1 MKVKT
6 FVLGWTIPL
15 SYKPTKTSQLLLFS
29 WKCPHWVLC
38 MKKIFRGVSICSL
51 TYMWTQNADPSFHR
65 TPSLWTW
72 RNESKLSALEFCLHI
87 WLEARIRTSEPVV
100 MREDSCFS
108 FGSARA
114 SSWTCYER
122 QDKFRPFL
130 TIHFC
135 FVFEKRPF
143 ERHNAFFFL
152 NGSMV
157 FQSLGFYHILQTHKI
172 SNITSKTWLIRWK
185 VDLFSHL

>member
-1 MKVKT
+1 MKMSSLG
-6 FVLGWTIPL
+6 FVHEKNIQRGFN
-15 SYKPTKTSQLLLFS
+15 LLFE
-29 WKCPHWVLC
+29 
-38 MKKIFRGVSICSL
+38 
-51 TYMWTQNADPSFHR
+51 YMWTQNADPSFHR

-114 SSWTCYER
+114 SSWTCYEGR
-122 QDKFRPFL
+122 QIQALSHNPFL
-130 TIHFC
+130 FCIREKTI
-135 FVFEKRPF
+135 K
-143 ERHNAFFFL
+143 RHNAFFFL

-157 FQSLGFYHILQTHKI
+157 FKAWGFITSYKHKI

-185 VDLFSHL
+185 LIYSVTYKKRQSCHSSM